1 MVEIVR
7 LKEVSERAVADIN
20 KLLPQLRTD
29 PSEYSASITELR
41 SITEDN
47 DVALVVAL
55 DSGHIIGMATLYII
69 TKFSKRNGHVEDVVV
84 DSGYRGQ
91 GLGEKIMHKII
102 EIARDEHVKTLH
114 LTSRPDRSAANKLY
128 QKLGFEQKDTNAYFM
143 KL

>member
-7 LKEVSERAVADIN
+7 LKEVSEQAVADIN

-55 DSGHIIGMATLYII
+55 DSGKIVGMATLYII

-84 DSGYRGQ
+84 DGEYRGQ
-91 GLGEKIMHKII
+91 GLGEKIMQALINL
-102 EIARDEHVKTLH
+102 ARSEQVKTLH
-114 LTSRPDRSAANKLY
+114 LTSRPERVAGNKLY
-128 QKLGFEQKDTNAYFM
+128 QKLGFE
-143 KL
+143 